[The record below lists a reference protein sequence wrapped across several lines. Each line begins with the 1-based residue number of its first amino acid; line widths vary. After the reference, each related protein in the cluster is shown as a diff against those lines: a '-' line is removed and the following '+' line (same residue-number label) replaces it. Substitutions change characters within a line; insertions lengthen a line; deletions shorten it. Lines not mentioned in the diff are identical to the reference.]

1 MVGYYNTFVVKIWCN
16 DSNELSRGYV
26 QHVTTQQQQHFVDID
41 DLKDFILSHLVPPG
55 QTSGTGAPTSGEQKL
70 AENLG
75 DILQD
80 G

>member
-1 MVGYYNTFVVKIWCN
+1 VGYYNTFVVRIWCN

-26 QHVTTQQQQHFVDID
+26 QHVTTRQQRYFMDID
-41 DLKDFILSHLVPPG
+41 DLTDFILSHLVPPAND
-55 QTSGTGAPTSGEQKL
+55 SGTGDQILSEQKR
-70 AENLG
+70 AENYG